1 MRILRKTTKSLSAPA
16 SHSQICDESSGMSR
30 TGPKS

>member
-16 SHSQICDESSGMSR
+16 SHS
-30 TGPKS
+30 